1 MEWNGISCGCEN
13 HRGPWKGLGYH
24 KGNIYIRNLQK
35 CCRNIAETECWMD
48 WDLKG
53 KLPIEIEIIYGR
65 VMIEGR

>member
-1 MEWNGISCGCEN
+1 
-13 HRGPWKGLGYH
+13 
-24 KGNIYIRNLQK
+24 LQK
-35 CCRNIAETECWMD
+35 CCRNIAATECWMD

>member
-1 MEWNGISCGCEN
+1 
-13 HRGPWKGLGYH
+13 
-24 KGNIYIRNLQK
+24 
-35 CCRNIAETECWMD
+35 MD